1 MSDRRVV
8 ERDGG
13 EHRSSEVNGG
23 DLRMTLKNNL
33 VSEKKPSEERTVI
46 VKDER
51 EVEERKRRKEEEKQ
65 REEERRIRKEEEK
78 RREKRKADEAQNG
91 VQEKP
96 EPRGKDGKEA
106 IKVTSPEESKAKK
119 RRDPSSDSEG
129 DEKKK

>member
-13 EHRSSEVNGG
+13 EHRSSEANGG

-96 EPRGKDGKEA
+96 ETRGKDGKEA
-106 IKVTSPEESKAKK
+106 SKVTSPEEPKAKR